1 MIIDYQ
7 VILNTVYSLNEREAF
22 VMQIRVLLPL
32 SLALMAGLLMTRVF
46 KKLGWNFPDV
56 TAFLIAGLTIGPY
69 GLGQLGVSGIGFS
82 SYEDLKTVSVLSDA
96 ALGFIAFAIGNEFR
110 LSQLRSTGRSATVI
124 GIAQA
129 CLATLLVDL
138 ALIVVHYIVGPE
150 IMSLPVALT
159 LGAIAS
165 ATAPAATL
173 MVVRQYKA
181 QGPVTD
187 LLLPIVALDDAVG
200 LVLFAVSFGVAM
212 AFKGG
217 SLSVWSV
224 AFNPLAEIIWSLLLG
239 SLLGWILTQFE
250 KWFFSN
256 TNRLSMT
263 ISFVILTIALSSL
276 SFSFG
281 ALTVSASPLLV
292 CMMLGTVF
300 CNLSEFSFDLMARA
314 DKWTAPLFA
323 TFFVLSGAELDLGVF
338 SQGLAVM
345 IGLVYILFRSLGKY
359 FGARLSSAFCGCS
372 ETVRRYL
379 GVTLLPQAGV
389 ALGMC
394 VTASRLGGHDAT
406 LIRNLVLFSVL
417 FYELTG
423 PVMTQRALL
432 AAGEIKPMEKEKK
445 SRERFHTKWFHTKGG
460 AR

>member
-1 MIIDYQ
+1 
-7 VILNTVYSLNEREAF
+7 
-22 VMQIRVLLPL
+22 MQIKVLLPL

-56 TAFLIAGLTIGPY
+56 TAFLIAGLAIGPY
-69 GLGQLGVSGIGFS
+69 GLGRLGVPGIGFS
-82 SYEDLKTVSVLSDA
+82 VYEELQTVGVLTDA

-110 LSQLRSTGRSATVI
+110 LSQLRSTGRAATVI

-129 CLATLLVDL
+129 CVATLFVDA
-138 ALIVVHYIVGPE
+138 ALIVVHFMVGPE
-150 IMSLPVALT
+150 VLPLPVAVT

-181 QGPVTD
+181 KGPVTE

-212 AFKGG
+212 ALKGG

-224 AFNPLAEIIWSLLLG
+224 ALNPMAEIVWSLLLG
-239 SLLGWILTQFE
+239 SALGWLLTQIE

-276 SFSFG
+276 HFPIG
-281 ALTVSASPLLV
+281 PLTVSASPLLV

-314 DKWTAPLFA
+314 DQWTAPLFA

-338 SQGLAVM
+338 AQGLAVV

-372 ETVRRYL
+372 ETVRKYL
-379 GVTLLPQAGV
+379 GITLLPQAGV
-389 ALGMC
+389 ALGM
-394 VTASRLGGHDAT
+394 VATASRLGGHDAT

-417 FYELTG
+417 IYELTG
-423 PVMTQRALL
+423 PVLTQRALL
-432 AAGEIKPMEKEKK
+432 AAGEIKPVEKEKK
-445 SRERFHTKWFHTKGG
+445 SRERFYAKWLNRRDIKK
-460 AR
+460 

>member
-1 MIIDYQ
+1 
-7 VILNTVYSLNEREAF
+7 
-22 VMQIRVLLPL
+22 MQIKVLLPL

-56 TAFLIAGLTIGPY
+56 TAFLIAGLAIGPY
-69 GLGQLGVSGIGFS
+69 GLGRLGVPGIGFS
-82 SYEDLKTVSVLSDA
+82 VYEELQTVGVLTDA

-110 LSQLRSTGRSATVI
+110 LSQLRSTGRAATVI

-129 CLATLLVDL
+129 CIATLFVDA
-138 ALIVVHYIVGPE
+138 ALIAVHFMVGPE
-150 IMSLPVALT
+150 VLPLPVAVT

-181 QGPVTD
+181 KGPVTE

-212 AFKGG
+212 ALKCG

-224 AFNPLAEIIWSLLLG
+224 ALNPMAEIVWSLLLG
-239 SLLGWILTQFE
+239 SALGWLLTQIE

-276 SFSFG
+276 HFPVG
-281 ALTVSASPLLV
+281 PLTVSASPLLV

-314 DKWTAPLFA
+314 DQWTAPLFA

-338 SQGLAVM
+338 AQGLAVV

-372 ETVRRYL
+372 ETVRKYL
-379 GVTLLPQAGV
+379 GITLLPQAGV
-389 ALGMC
+389 ALGM
-394 VTASRLGGHDAT
+394 VATASRLGGHDAT

-417 FYELTG
+417 IYELTG
-423 PVMTQRALL
+423 PVLTQRALL
-432 AAGEIKPMEKEKK
+432 AAGEIKPVEKEKK
-445 SRERFHTKWFHTKGG
+445 SRERFYAKWLKT
-460 AR
+460 RQS